1 MDSVRRASVPRPT
14 GITVIS
20 WLYIL
25 WGLLGFA
32 GGIGTATM
40 LWSTPVQIEA
50 SAWEIALQIVL
61 SGVSIFAGVGALNVK
76 SWSHLLLVTVSWA
89 WLLANFW
96 FFLRVGID
104 LMQDSGEQA
113 IVVMVNVMLFVA
125 PAVLV
130 LTYLYRK
137 RTKEYF
143 NRNSGH

>member
-1 MDSVRRASVPRPT
+1 
-14 GITVIS
+14 
-20 WLYIL
+20 
-25 WGLLGFA
+25 
-32 GGIGTATM
+32 M

-104 LMQDSGEQA
+104 LMQYSGEQA